1 MRVVRLLIAPAVL
14 AAAYGAMD
22 GLRGMPGPVLSL
34 ALALREAGHSDGLGV
49 PAFVVVWVDAGAL
62 VALWQNVPRR
72 MLAVASGLGLSALAA
87 SLIVQAVSLRMVR
100 QARFGFD
107 WPAALASPPPWV
119 TGACVTLGAYA
130 VWTLRARTRQAS

>member
-22 GLRGMPGPVLSL
+22 GLRGMPGPVLPL

-49 PAFVVVWVDAGAL
+49 PAFVVVWVCAGAL

-72 MLAVASGLGLSALAA
+72 MLAVAAGLGFAALAA
-87 SLIVQAVSLRMVR
+87 SLIVQAVSLRVVR

-107 WPAALASPPPWV
+107 WAAALASPSPWV
-119 TGACVTLGAYA
+119 TGSCVTLGAYA
-130 VWTLRARTRQAS
+130 VWTLRVRARQAS